1 MTHEAI
7 AILVAQIVALAVG
20 TWLIYAIV
28 LTVLLYYGYG
38 FAMSGRAARDH
49 ADPAQRSQRVVAEV
63 DTKLSFPVVVLDAI
77 YNVTVLTIVTFDF
90 RWKQTFNLATGR
102 LNLYTAATDERQFRV
117 WLANVYAAFLNGKDK
132 DHIKNVTMHFAWL
145 D

>member
-7 AILVAQIVALAVG
+7 AILVANILTLAAG
-20 TWLIYAIV
+20 AWIIYAVV

-38 FAMSGRAARDH
+38 FAMAGRKGKLSGD
-49 ADPAQRSQRVVAEV
+49 SQRMVVKI
-63 DTKLSFPVVVLDAI
+63 DTVLSFPVVLLDAL
-77 YNVTVLTIVTFDF
+77 YNLTVLPVVMFDF
-90 RWKQTFNLATGR
+90 RWKHTWNLATGR
-102 LNLYTAATDERQFRV
+102 LNLYTSTPGERHFRV
-117 WLANVYAAFLNGKDK
+117 WLANLYAAFLNGKDK